1 MEYKTVIET
10 MRTGFVYKLVCK
22 DVDAT
27 EVYVGSST
35 SLRNRRASHKSAC
48 NNKNDKCYNFPV
60 YQYIRENGGWQN
72 WDLLP
77 IERVEFDFRFELQD
91 RERHHMEALHA
102 TLNSCVPNRNKAEY
116 YQDNREEIKAKIK
129 QYYQDNKEEIKAQ
142 KKEYRQNHKEEIK
155 QYYQDH
161 KNEINQKHD
170 CPCGGRYT
178 HHHKTKHLKT
188 ELHRNYELGKQI
200 YIAKFGHE

>member
-1 MEYKTVIET
+1 M
-10 MRTGFVYKLVCK
+10 YKLVCK

-35 SLRNRRASHKSAC
+35 SLRNRRACHKSRC

-91 RERHHMEALHA
+91 RERHHIEALHA
-102 TLNSCVPNRNKAEY
+102 TLNSKVPNRNKAE
-116 YQDNREEIKAKIK
+116 
-129 QYYQDNKEEIKAQ
+129 YYQDNKEEIKAQ

-155 QYYQDH
+155 ARNKQYRQDN
-161 KNEINQKHD
+161 KEEINQKHD

-188 ELHRNYELGKQI
+188 ELHRNYELGKRM